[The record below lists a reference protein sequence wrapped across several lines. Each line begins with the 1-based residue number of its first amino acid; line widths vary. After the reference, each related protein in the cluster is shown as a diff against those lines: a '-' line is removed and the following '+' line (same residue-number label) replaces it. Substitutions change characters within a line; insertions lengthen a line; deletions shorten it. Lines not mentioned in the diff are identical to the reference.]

1 MSELALTRSRTVGS
15 SVAGA
20 LLVLIGLVILGNAV
34 VATTIS
40 VRFLGWML
48 LLAGIV
54 GLVAALVTSREG
66 GSWTTAVG
74 GSLLLVVGLM
84 CLRNVEAAAV
94 TLTLVAGSLFLLTGV
109 LRLVAAVGRPDH
121 RWTLLFAGAISTV
134 LGLAVLLN
142 LFTASYA
149 LLGVLL
155 GIQAVAE
162 GLTMILLGG
171 LTLST
176 VESDHGASR
185 V

>member
-66 GSWTTAVG
+66 GSWSTAVG

-84 CLRNVEAAAV
+84 CLRNVEAAAL
-94 TLTLVAGSLFLLTGV
+94 TLTLIAGALFLLTGV

-121 RWTLLFAGAISTV
+121 RWTLLFAGVISTA

-176 VESDHGASR
+176 VESDHGAST

>member
-1 MSELALTRSRTVGS
+1 MSDLALTRSRTLGNT
-15 SVAGA
+15 VAGA

-34 VATTIS
+34 VATTLS

-66 GSWTTAVG
+66 GSWSTAVG

-84 CLRNVEAAAV
+84 CLRNVEAAAL
-94 TLTLVAGSLFLLTGV
+94 TLTLIAGSLFLLTGV
-109 LRLVAAVGRPDH
+109 LRLVAAVGRSDH

-155 GIQAVAE
+155 GVQAVAE
-162 GLTMILLGG
+162 GLTMIFLGG

-176 VESDHGASR
+176 VESDHGSAE
-185 V
+185 